1 MSGTREEL
9 DLTSE
14 NHFYNR
20 LGVKRII
27 NGHSWVTIYGGS
39 LMAEPVKRAMEEA
52 SQWFVDLHDLNR
64 KAGDVIAEFCGAE
77 AGLVT
82 AGSASGMM
90 LEAAACIT
98 GTDPAKVDALPH
110 TEGLKNEIIIHRAQ
124 RVSYDHAFRS
134 AGARLVEI
142 GKPGV
147 THEWELEAAMSEN
160 TAAVAYI
167 FGPPQK
173 GVIPLSRAC
182 EVAHAHGIPVI
193 VDAAAMLPPPE
204 NLTKYLRQ
212 GADMV
217 SFSGGK
223 GVRGPQSTGILAGRK
238 DLMEAAYLNAAP
250 NAGIGRCAKVC
261 KEEIAGLVT
270 ALQMFVDTDFD
281 ALYAGWRQLAQ
292 TVVDGL
298 QDVPGISVELVQADR
313 SLEEFRNL
321 SDRVVITLDPG
332 LEGWDIARLDNELRS
347 GDPSIVL
354 WSSPYDSTLEVYSV
368 TLQEGEP
375 EIIADRVRE
384 ILTS

>member
-1 MSGTREEL
+1 M
-9 DLTSE
+9 TSD

-27 NGHSWVTIYGGS
+27 NGHSWVTVLGGS
-39 LMAEPVKRAMEEA
+39 LMAEPVKEAMVEA
-52 SQWFVDLHDLNR
+52 SQWFVDMHDLNR
-64 KAGDVIAEFCGAE
+64 KAGDVIAEFCGADS
-77 AGLVT
+77 GLVT

-90 LEAAACIT
+90 LEAAACMT

-110 TEGLKNEIIIHRAQ
+110 TEGLKNEIVIHRAH

-147 THEWELEAAMSEN
+147 THEWELEAAIGEN
-160 TAAVAYI
+160 TAAIAYI
-167 FGPPQK
+167 FGPPQR
-173 GVIPLSRAC
+173 GAIPLSRAA
-182 EVAHAHGIPVI
+182 EIAHARGVPVV
-193 VDAAAMLPPPE
+193 VDAAAMLPPQE

-223 GVRGPQSTGILAGRK
+223 GVQGPQSTGILAGRK

-250 NAGIGRCAKVC
+250 NAGIGRNAKVC

-281 ALYAGWRQLAQ
+281 AVYAGWRRIAQ
-292 TVVDGL
+292 TVVDAL
-298 QDVPGISVELVQADR
+298 RDVPGISAEVVQADHSR
-313 SLEEFRNL
+313 EEFRFM
-321 SDRVVITLDPG
+321 SDRAVIRFDQVPD
-332 LEGWDIARLDNELRS
+332 GWDVAKLNEELKA
-347 GDPSIVL
+347 GNPSIVL
-354 WSSPYDSTLEVYSV
+354 WPNTYEDSLDVYAV

-375 EIIADRVRE
+375 EIIADRIRE